1 MTAAQAQGEMQWSKY
16 CKGIPESGKF
26 LRCTELH
33 LVLLCL
39 TGKALPS
46 DELARLC
53 NSLAT
58 SAMDTDAA
66 SDVARL
72 LQDCR
77 DSRQACVSSS
87 YMCVLILHIKLAAQH
102 QKPLLCVLPPGGR
115 VQGTAGMLAAALCCS
130 AADTT
135 GACRA
140 CGALLQK
147 MAMLRMTSDG

>member
-1 MTAAQAQGEMQWSKY
+1 MAVALPIREAVQVVQAGMTAAQAQGEMQWSKY
-16 CKGIPESGKF
+16 CKCIPESVKF
-26 LRCTELH
+26 LSVRCTELH

-66 SDVARL
+66 SDVAHL

-77 DSRQACVSSS
+77 DTRQACVSSS
-87 YMCVLILHIKLAAQH
+87 YMWSSSC
-102 QKPLLCVLPPGGR
+102 
-115 VQGTAGMLAAALCCS
+115 T
-130 AADTT
+130 
-135 GACRA
+135 
-140 CGALLQK
+140 
-147 MAMLRMTSDG
+147 